1 MMDNIEFIDPETE
14 TTSYMMYE
22 CNQRGHTVYFLEP
35 HDIYIRGHEVVARM
49 RNVTVSPDL
58 SMKEYWQLLIGCLK
72 KDELI
77 FEKVTELD
85 ALFLRKD
92 PPLIYQTMEFLESA
106 NSKVF
111 MINSTTGQIIGNSK
125 LYTLNFPDIIPE
137 THVSRDPERIKKIID
152 DFGGAMVIKP
162 LQRYGGQGVIKVS
175 NRDRE
180 NLVSLINYYTN
191 SYKPYPEREPIMVQ
205 EYLDVVKKEGD
216 IRILMLNGKI
226 IGSMRRIPKEGDFRT
241 NIHAGG
247 KAYKHDVTDKERKI
261 CSVIRE
267 KIINDGLFFVGID
280 IIGEKLVEINC
291 VSPGGISRINRL
303 NKVKLESEIIDFVE
317 QKVKERLAPGYKK
330 ISKESKNEKLN

>member
-1 MMDNIEFIDPETE
+1 MDSIKSVHPETE

-49 RNVTVSPDL
+49 RNVTVPPNL
-58 SMKEYWQLLIGCLK
+58 SMKKYWQLLIGCLK
-72 KDELI
+72 KEELI
-77 FEKVTELD
+77 FEKVTQLD
-85 ALFLRKD
+85 VLFLRKD
-92 PPLIYQTMEFLESA
+92 PPLSYQTMQFLEPV

-111 MINSTTGQIIGNSK
+111 MINSITGQIIGNSK

-162 LQRYGGQGVIKVS
+162 LRRYGGQGVIKVS

-191 SYKPYPEREPIMVQ
+191 AYKPYPEREPIMIQ
-205 EYLDVVKKEGD
+205 EYLDAVKKEGD
-216 IRILMLNGKI
+216 IRVLMLDGEI
-226 IGSMRRIPKEGDFRT
+226 IGSMRRIPREGDFRT

-247 KAYKHDVTDKERKI
+247 AAYKHEITDKEKKI

-267 KIINDGLFFVGID
+267 KLINDGLFFVGID

-291 VSPGGISRINRL
+291 VSPGGIPRINRFS
-303 NKVKLESEIIDFVE
+303 KVKLESKVIDFVE
-317 QKVKERLAPGYKK
+317 QKVQERLASGLFKKK
-330 ISKESKNEKLN
+330 I